1 MTGDT
6 WGRRRWWIIG
16 AVLGAFA
23 LALVVAEPGSDRAR
37 AGGPRSMVVVGDSIS
52 ASYNDEPG
60 SPLQAWWS
68 LVARELGYTPTVLA
82 EAGSG
87 YQRPGA
93 GCTGTAFGDRPG
105 VFDQPS
111 PDLIVVEG
119 GRNDW
124 ARCDGTDLVE
134 VDSDVL
140 LAAADDF
147 LGRLTQAYPDAR
159 VVVLAPPWGPLQQ
172 RYVTDVTD
180 AIEAAAELHDC
191 EFVRMDG
198 VLPAHRTPDGVHPD
212 VNGSKAIAETVL
224 QALA

>member
-1 MTGDT
+1 MTRDT
-6 WGRRRWWIIG
+6 WVRRRWWFTG
-16 AVLGAFA
+16 AVLAA
-23 LALVVAEPGSDRAR
+23 LVLALVVEPGSDRAR
-37 AGGPRSMVVVGDSIS
+37 AGNQRSMVVVGDSIS

-111 PDLIVVEG
+111 PDLVVVEG

-124 ARCDGTDLVE
+124 ARCDGTELVE
-134 VDSDVL
+134 VDPKAV

-147 LGRLTQAYPDAR
+147 LGRLTRAYPDAR
-159 VVVLAPPWGPLQQ
+159 VVVLAPPWGPLHQQ
-172 RYVTDVTD
+172 YVDGVTD
-180 AIEAAAELHDC
+180 AIETAARRHGC

-198 VLPAHRTPDGVHPD
+198 VLPAARTPDGAHPD
-212 VNGSKAIAETVL
+212 LRGSRAIAETVL
-224 QALA
+224 LALD